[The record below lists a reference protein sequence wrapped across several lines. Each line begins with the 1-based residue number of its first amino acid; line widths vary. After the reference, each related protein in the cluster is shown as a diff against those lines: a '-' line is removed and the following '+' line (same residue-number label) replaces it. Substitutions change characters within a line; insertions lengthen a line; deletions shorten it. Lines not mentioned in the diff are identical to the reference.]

1 MPDHQASVDLVL
13 PVLHLLSGDL
23 GDEAA
28 QAAAWSG
35 EEVRQL
41 SGGMLLLR
49 GHCGIKSSLLCC
61 SLAESH
67 SPQVR
72 GGMVTPVKDHTW
84 AGGMVKENK
93 F

>member
-1 MPDHQASVDLVL
+1 MDLVL
-13 PVLHLLSGDL
+13 PVLHLLSRDL

-41 SGGMLLLR
+41 SGGTLVLG
-49 GHCGIKSSLLCC
+49 GHCGIKSSLLCR

-72 GGMVTPVKDHTW
+72 GGTVTLAKDHTW

-93 F
+93 L